1 MWAWVWLG
9 SGALCPSAPGA
20 VICILGSLM
29 ELVILQYFVITQTL
43 SVLLPGAVPGYSRR
57 HCKAW
62 EWEKL
67 SFMLKLVANLPLQ
80 TSINPERNLA
90 EMLVIDFFLEMLVID
105 FFLRFLCSRGILL
118 SSGSAVG
125 HEGPEHRSEA
135 LPRLSVFTCQ
145 HQHVPSGSS
154 SANDEHAGWHF
165 SSECTTI
172 FIRNGFAL
180 QD

>member
-1 MWAWVWLG
+1 
-9 SGALCPSAPGA
+9 
-20 VICILGSLM
+20 
-29 ELVILQYFVITQTL
+29 
-43 SVLLPGAVPGYSRR
+43 
-57 HCKAW
+57 
-62 EWEKL
+62 
-67 SFMLKLVANLPLQ
+67 MLKLVANLPLQ

-90 EMLVIDFFLEMLVID
+90 EMLVIDF

-154 SANDEHAGWHF
+154 SANNEHAGWHF